1 MSLAL
6 NVLRKTELKYLAYV
20 YLIIEHGLFTIVMS
34 VETLLQSSTKKS
46 KKKKSQ
52 ISRNLK
58 QYNHLQNAI
67 KEANALVAVTNS
79 RRMECCVFENA
90 DGKAL
95 LAESQRKFIEY
106 TEFPINRSANK
117 ACHKNG
123 NDQFMYFQY
132 NSFSIYSNISFYK
145 NDVHR
150 YMNKY
155 VI

>member
-1 MSLAL
+1 M
-6 NVLRKTELKYLAYV
+6 LRKTELKYLAYV
-20 YLIIEHGLFTIVMS
+20 YLISEHGLFTIVMS

-58 QYNHLQNAI
+58 QYNQLQNAI
-67 KEANALVAVTNS
+67 KEANALVDVTNS

-95 LAESQRKFIEY
+95 LAKSQRKFTEY
-106 TEFPINRSANK
+106 MEFPINKSTNK
-117 ACHKNG
+117 TCNKNG
-123 NDQFMYFQY
+123 NDQFMYYQY

-145 NDVHR
+145 DDVHK